1 MTNNSPKRRK
11 GRKLRKIEF
20 TLGVDRDS
28 ESLNFKRLSPRT
40 EHERNFFRE
49 FSLRPAVVSAIRSTW
64 WPTLRQFMVKPVLR
78 AVDNDEPMEFLAE
91 VRRVVIVFLNII
103 TKSVSEELLIHIVDT
118 AYKIVCSVSSSSG
131 GLVNKVSMF
140 DKDMMFLVVFGLR
153 GLKHED
159 EAQKALLCA
168 LTLKESLND
177 PNIISVSIGLTSG
190 TTYCGVVGHV
200 LRREYTVIG
209 SAVNKAARLMMV
221 YPSKIT
227 CDKET
232 FLRSKLDQE
241 FFRLLEPKPL
251 KGILKPGPVYE
262 FNKLMW
268 PQRSSCWRHPILGRN
283 AEIRKYKMTLLNA
296 LKQQH
301 QKFTRYRDHVY
312 GVVFLGPDAVGKTR
326 LVEECIAVTP
336 KCIQVYR
343 IRLTQ
348 AGKSPYGMFRQIMTA
363 ALAGSDAGAVMP
375 PPSLLNVDQPIEY
388 DNLKDWMESCFK
400 LQESNVSLGDPLH
413 KIENRPPGPSTDNIQ
428 MAVLA
433 DSYNFEDMKVDMTMD
448 AVILKTYDSLTPFEK
463 MLLKCSS
470 VLGDVFSRRMLQH
483 VLKSDSPRKVAQA
496 VAKLFLIRVLE
507 CEGGDFTRDGSMV
520 LVHPAPAPVAI
531 KPPYCA
537 CLGVRHLPDC
547 RDLPAYA
554 FCGYMKFKYP
564 LFRSTTY
571 DLLTD
576 SQKHEMHARALLY
589 LERYTLRCI
598 ACGAGC
604 FTRLLGERCDDFLC
618 LEIIRLRQSAAMYR
632 KEKHVRSFSSLEMAS
647 CECLSILLSVY
658 CQFIDHCRGAGEYE
672 KLFEAYLEYAELCVM
687 NNNIPQAIRLLFEV
701 EAIARSEKYC
711 TKLACKISWFKNYRL
726 GRILSLRGACML
738 ESGDMTEARKH
749 LLHALELYSDPFPT
763 TKFSMKL
770 YNAQLS
776 MRQVMLL
783 YVAPQRYEAT
793 ESGLAGLYYEEVAET
808 LNRLY
813 KMFCECKDDTN
824 ASLAAKWAFDYALR
838 SGANFKLLC
847 EAFGNMI
854 TLYRK
859 TQKFSKCL
867 RLEKRAMELCHRK
880 RGQLDTTEVRS
891 VCFLYTSLFLFYV
904 EYGKKNESLEFGLSV
919 MHMITNQTELNTRHL
934 LILWMLK
941 MLLTD
946 LRIADMVVLMREF
959 FYLTDHYDLSS
970 MTWYHFYSMVILLD
984 TGFCVESYQTC
995 EKFYIKKG
1003 DAILRSKNPDSAWYF
1018 FVSMWLMT
1026 IRIGAWERTILW
1038 EDKIKQVTTMDF
1050 KEHEFNLLLLVRLVE
1065 GLLIM
1070 LVREI
1075 DNRNIK
1081 KIVILEKT
1089 VKNLFQDMNNSSQM
1103 VPMYRPRFFLL
1114 YAYYH
1119 YIRGKKFRA
1128 FSYLNKTFD
1137 LAKQYSHG
1145 TMLIWAEHTRKH
1157 WKGILNPALVDYW
1170 VDHVEPENLLDYRD
1184 FNPAQG
1190 KQIVPYT
1197 LPLPRDFEK

>member
-1 MTNNSPKRRK
+1 MSGGWGAATLTHRLLREATLLCPSPLPGNEGDTMQKTTRVSIIASMVPDEIINEHSDHSVRRYETALMFIDVSGFTELCETYTKAGRGGPSRLTQVLNSYIGAMVQEILTHGGDVLKFSGDAFLSMWKKSSNLAMQDVVHTAIDCGLSIQKNYGTFHTDVGVILKVKVAISAGVSHFSIIGGVTQSHYVIVGQPVWDVKMAEYVSTAGDVLTAASAWMYVNAAEYYTQPSGDGRHTKVLGVGAAWKRVE
-11 GRKLRKIEF
+11 KIEF

-177 PNIISVSIGLTSG
+177 PNIIS
-190 TTYCGVVGHV
+190 
-200 LRREYTVIG
+200 
-209 SAVNKAARLMMV
+209 AARLMMV

-348 AGKSPYGMFRQIMTA
+348 AGKTLSSLSIVVIEEALFADDESWRLLLILMEGKSIFVVMTICDDSSLSETAYKCLSNNMLLKIRLGGIERWYHA
-363 ALAGSDAGAVMP
+363 ALACQLLDVQAIPADLEKVIQSASDGMPGWIQNFVISLVQRGALSVVTVTQPEALQAGAVMP

-448 AVILKTYDSLTPFEK
+448 AV
-463 MLLKCSS
+463 
-470 VLGDVFSRRMLQH
+470 
-483 VLKSDSPRKVAQA
+483 
-496 VAKLFLIRVLE
+496 AKLFLIRVLE

-537 CLGVRHLPDC
+537 CLG
-547 RDLPAYA
+547 
-554 FCGYMKFKYP
+554 
-564 LFRSTTY
+564 
-571 DLLTD
+571 
-576 SQKHEMHARALLY
+576 HEMHARALLY

-604 FTRLLGERCDDFLC
+604 FTRLLGERCDDGL
-618 LEIIRLRQSAAMYR
+618 IKQS
-632 KEKHVRSFSSLEMAS
+632 E
-647 CECLSILLSVY
+647 
-658 CQFIDHCRGAGEYE
+658 
-672 KLFEAYLEYAELCVM
+672 ELKNTC
-687 NNNIPQAIRLLFEV
+687 QAIR
-701 EAIARSEKYC
+701 A
-711 TKLACKISWFKNYRL
+711 LA
-726 GRILSLRGACML
+726 
-738 ESGDMTEARKH
+738 
-749 LLHALELYSDPFPT
+749 
-763 TKFSMKL
+763 
-770 YNAQLS
+770 
-776 MRQVMLL
+776 
-783 YVAPQRYEAT
+783 
-793 ESGLAGLYYEEVAET
+793 AET
-808 LNRLY
+808 LVAG
-813 KMFCECKDDTN
+813 EQIVITDD
-824 ASLAAKWAFDYALR
+824 S
-838 SGANFKLLC
+838 S
-847 EAFGNMI
+847 
-854 TLYRK
+854 
-859 TQKFSKCL
+859 
-867 RLEKRAMELCHRK
+867 EL
-880 RGQLDTTEVRS
+880 
-891 VCFLYTSLFLFYV
+891 
-904 EYGKKNESLEFGLSV
+904 
-919 MHMITNQTELNTRHL
+919 
-934 LILWMLK
+934 
-941 MLLTD
+941 
-946 LRIADMVVLMREF
+946 
-959 FYLTDHYDLSS
+959 
-970 MTWYHFYSMVILLD
+970 
-984 TGFCVESYQTC
+984 
-995 EKFYIKKG
+995 
-1003 DAILRSKNPDSAWYF
+1003 P
-1018 FVSMWLMT
+1018 VSM
-1026 IRIGAWERTILW
+1026 
-1038 EDKIKQVTTMDF
+1038 
-1050 KEHEFNLLLLVRLVE
+1050 
-1065 GLLIM
+1065 
-1070 LVREI
+1070 
-1075 DNRNIK
+1075 
-1081 KIVILEKT
+1081 
-1089 VKNLFQDMNNSSQM
+1089 
-1103 VPMYRPRFFLL
+1103 
-1114 YAYYH
+1114 
-1119 YIRGKKFRA
+1119 
-1128 FSYLNKTFD
+1128 
-1137 LAKQYSHG
+1137 
-1145 TMLIWAEHTRKH
+1145 
-1157 WKGILNPALVDYW
+1157 
-1170 VDHVEPENLLDYRD
+1170 
-1184 FNPAQG
+1184 
-1190 KQIVPYT
+1190 
-1197 LPLPRDFEK
+1197 

>member
-11 GRKLRKIEF
+11 GRN
-20 TLGVDRDS
+20 S

-177 PNIISVSIGLTSG
+177 PNIIS
-190 TTYCGVVGHV
+190 
-200 LRREYTVIG
+200 
-209 SAVNKAARLMMV
+209 AARLMMV

-348 AGKSPYGMFRQIMTA
+348 AGKTLSSLSIVVIEEALFADDESWRLLLILMEGKSIFVVMTICDDSSLSETAYKCLSNNMLLKIRLGGIERWYHA
-363 ALAGSDAGAVMP
+363 ALACQLLDVQAIPADLEKVIQSASDGMPGWIQNFVISLVQRGALSVVTVTQPEALQAGAVMP

-448 AVILKTYDSLTPFEK
+448 AV
-463 MLLKCSS
+463 
-470 VLGDVFSRRMLQH
+470 
-483 VLKSDSPRKVAQA
+483 
-496 VAKLFLIRVLE
+496 AKLFLIRVLE

-537 CLGVRHLPDC
+537 CLGVRHL
-547 RDLPAYA
+547 
-554 FCGYMKFKYP
+554 
-564 LFRSTTY
+564 
-571 DLLTD
+571 
-576 SQKHEMHARALLY
+576 Q
-589 LERYTLRCI
+589 
-598 ACGAGC
+598 
-604 FTRLLGERCDDFLC
+604 
-618 LEIIRLRQSAAMYR
+618 IIRLRQSAAMYR

-813 KMFCECKDDTN
+813 KMFC
-824 ASLAAKWAFDYALR
+824 
-838 SGANFKLLC
+838 
-847 EAFGNMI
+847 
-854 TLYRK
+854 
-859 TQKFSKCL
+859 FSKCL

-1070 LVREI
+1070 LVRE
-1075 DNRNIK
+1075 
-1081 KIVILEKT
+1081 
-1089 VKNLFQDMNNSSQM
+1089 
-1103 VPMYRPRFFLL
+1103 
-1114 YAYYH
+1114 
-1119 YIRGKKFRA
+1119 
-1128 FSYLNKTFD
+1128 
-1137 LAKQYSHG
+1137 
-1145 TMLIWAEHTRKH
+1145 H